1 MVVGTQSVHVRRF
14 VSGLCEAGQPVVLV
28 TNTSEPLVQHPLLL
42 AQQAVDF
49 AVKRAWRTPRE
60 IREAVQRWRPALV
73 HVHQAN
79 SVAWHTARALRGAGV
94 PMVLTLW
101 GSDVLTLPAR
111 GPLHRAMVRHALRAA
126 AAWTADARTVLEAA
140 AALAGPGATPVRA
153 WIPLGIDELPAV
165 AGPNKGA
172 PGNASAPTSTSL
184 IARERRILSCRLH
197 KPLYR
202 IDAILRAFAQVA
214 PACPGWV
221 LEVAAAGEE
230 TPALKALAV
239 ELGVAGRVA
248 FTGMLDRDTL
258 AQAYRRSA
266 LFVSVP
272 ASDGTSVSLLEALS
286 AGCLP
291 VLSDLPANR
300 EWVRD
305 GENGVLVAELPA
317 LGAALQRAVAWWES
331 GKWTGSAEAN
341 ARLIAEHAT
350 LRTNVQQ
357 FLAVHRQVRQAA

>member
-14 VSGLCEAGQPVVLV
+14 VAGLCEAGQPVVLV
-28 TNTSEPLVQHPLLL
+28 TNTSEPLVRHPLLRG
-42 AQQAVDF
+42 QKAVDF

-60 IREAVQRWRPALV
+60 IREALERWRPAVV

-79 SVAWHTARALRGAGV
+79 SVAWHTARALRGIGV

-111 GPLHRAMVRHALRAA
+111 GLLHRAMVRYALRAA

-140 AALAGPGATPVRA
+140 AAVAGPGATTVRA
-153 WIPLGIDELPAV
+153 WIPLGIDELPLD
-165 AGPNKGA
+165 
-172 PGNASAPTSTSL
+172 PGIP
-184 IARERRILSCRLH
+184 RERRMLSCRLH

-202 IDAILRAFAQVA
+202 IDAIVRAFAHVA
-214 PACPGWV
+214 QACPGWV

-239 ELGVAGRVA
+239 ELGVSGRVA

-331 GKWTGSAEAN
+331 GQWAPAAQAN

-350 LRTNVQQ
+350 LRANVQQ
-357 FLAVHRQVRQAA
+357 FLAVHRQVRLTR

>member
-14 VSGLCEAGQPVVLV
+14 VAGLCEAGQPVVLV
-28 TNTSEPLVQHPLLL
+28 TNTTEPLVQHPLLRG
-42 AQQAVDF
+42 QQAVDF
-49 AVKRAWRTPRE
+49 AVKRAWRTPRV
-60 IREAVQRWRPALV
+60 IREAVQRWRPTLV

-79 SVAWHTARALRGAGV
+79 SVAWHTARALRGTDV

-111 GPLHRAMVRHALRAA
+111 GLLHRAMVRHALRAA

-140 AALAGPGATPVRA
+140 AAVAGPGATPVRA
-153 WIPLGIDELPAV
+153 WIPLGIDELLLD
-165 AGPNKGA
+165 
-172 PGNASAPTSTSL
+172 PGIP
-184 IARERRILSCRLH
+184 RERRMLSCRLH

-202 IDAILRAFAQVA
+202 IDAIVRAFAQVA
-214 PACPGWV
+214 QACPGWV

-230 TPALKALAV
+230 TPALQALATQ
-239 ELGVAGRVA
+239 LGLAERVI

-258 AQAYRRSA
+258 TQAYRRSA

-291 VLSDLPANR
+291 VLSDLPANG

-305 GENGVLVAELPA
+305 GENGVLVADMSA
-317 LGAALQRAVAWWES
+317 LGAALRRAVAWWEQ
-331 GKWTGSAEAN
+331 GQWAPAAEAN
-341 ARLIAEHAT
+341 ARLIAERAT
-350 LRTNVQQ
+350 LRANVQQ
-357 FLAVHRQVRQAA
+357 FLAVHRQVRLTR